1 MQTSKC
7 HIPISIGELFDKY
20 SILQIK
26 QRKILDKTKLN
37 MVEYELKELKP
48 FVDNY
53 SVDESLFNQ
62 LKQINMELWDIE
74 DKLRIKEKI
83 TLYDD
88 EFVLLARSVYITNDK
103 RNVIKNK
110 ISSSLNSQFIEIKSY

>member
-53 SVDESLFNQ
+53 SVDETLFNQ

-83 TLYDD
+83 TLFDD